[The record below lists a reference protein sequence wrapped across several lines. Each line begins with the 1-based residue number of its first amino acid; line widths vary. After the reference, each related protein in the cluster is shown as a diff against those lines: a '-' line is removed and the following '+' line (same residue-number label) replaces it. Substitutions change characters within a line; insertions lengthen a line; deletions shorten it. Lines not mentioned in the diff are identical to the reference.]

1 MRNQKQDDRS
11 QDNKNQVLSEIGDTI
26 INLFL
31 TTPPSHFKTEK
42 LEEFKQKLI
51 FVLDFIEN
59 INKLKKHNKKE

>member
-1 MRNQKQDDRS
+1 
-11 QDNKNQVLSEIGDTI
+11 VLSELGDTI

-31 TTPPSHFKTEK
+31 ITPPSHFKTEK

-51 FVLDFIEN
+51 FILDFIEN